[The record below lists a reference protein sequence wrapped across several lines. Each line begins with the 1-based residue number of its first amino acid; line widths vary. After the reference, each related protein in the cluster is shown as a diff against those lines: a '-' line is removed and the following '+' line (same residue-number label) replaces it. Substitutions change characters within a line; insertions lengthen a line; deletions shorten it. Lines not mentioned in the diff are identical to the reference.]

1 MEETE
6 EEEERKKKKEDEE
19 EEEEKSS
26 SSNWIL
32 VSYQP
37 HRVTSGQSDSGHKQ
51 IYVSKLFLHIY
62 QPSVKS
68 V

>member
-1 MEETE
+1 MEEAEEEEEE
-6 EEEERKKKKEDEE
+6 EEEERKKKKEEE
-19 EEEEKSS
+19 ES

-32 VSYQP
+32 VSCQP

-51 IYVSKLFLHIY
+51 IYVSKLFSHIY